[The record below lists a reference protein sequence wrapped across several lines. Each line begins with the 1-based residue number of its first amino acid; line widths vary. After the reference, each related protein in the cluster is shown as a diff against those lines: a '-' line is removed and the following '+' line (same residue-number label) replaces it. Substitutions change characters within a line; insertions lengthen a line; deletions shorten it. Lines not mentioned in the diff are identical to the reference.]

1 MKFKKIAA
9 VISAAAVA
17 LALTGCGKQ
26 PQQTP
31 AAPSSISADTDD
43 GWIVVDPGEIDDEM
57 SKLLAE
63 DHSPI
68 YAYGKENIPELV
80 AKALTALGCRDESTF
95 ERCREGSDWG
105 DTYKE
110 LREHIYKG
118 IEKNGGDPTQ
128 TFTCKDLTVYEHQEY
143 EFMELPWY
151 EVYLKGYENDIILRI
166 IPKIND
172 VDKQEYYLR
181 VEREETTAPSIVT
194 YEHKPTYEVA
204 QEKVAEGTYTLIDLS
219 QYEKQE
225 ANSDER

>member
-1 MKFKKIAA
+1 MKKAITFF
-9 VISAAAVA
+9 AAA
-17 LALTGCGKQ
+17 LAAASVLTGCGKQ
-26 PQQTP
+26 PHQTP

-43 GWIVVDPGEIDDEM
+43 SWIVVDPGEIDDEM

-80 AKALTALGCRDESTF
+80 AKALTALGSRDESTF
-95 ERCREGSDWG
+95 DRCREGSDWG

-143 EFMELPWY
+143 GFMELPWY

-166 IPKIND
+166 IPKTND

-181 VEREETTAPSIVT
+181 VEREDTTAPSIVT

-204 QEKVAEGTYTLIDLS
+204 QEKVEQGIYTLIDLS
-219 QYEKQE
+219 QYENKE
-225 ANSDER
+225 DNSNG